1 MDDDENYEEEFI
13 KKKIKEMKE
22 NDNYDNENFEENY

>member
-1 MDDDENYEEEFI
+1 VDDDENYEEEFI